1 MNGKVK
7 KNIMQT
13 NFLKVITLLTVI
25 LVISSCGKTKLSQL
39 TYSVDE
45 DEEYVYVKKND
56 KNFKGTAWTEDG
68 ESLMILSDA
77 NGLIQEVI
85 VFHPNGKKCIT
96 LKLNSDGI
104 MQDYGHYDELGNVMN
119 ERHWGDVYGEYV
131 DRIVNTMLPKDLRD
145 VAW

>member
-56 KNFKGTAWTEDG
+56 KNFKGTACKQG
-68 ESLMILSDA
+68 
-77 NGLIQEVI
+77 
-85 VFHPNGKKCIT
+85 
-96 LKLNSDGI
+96 
-104 MQDYGHYDELGNVMN
+104 
-119 ERHWGDVYGEYV
+119 
-131 DRIVNTMLPKDLRD
+131 
-145 VAW
+145 